1 MQRQP
6 TILNF
11 AYLVSCGGW
20 GDGLVVGSSRN
31 KAKAAQLEL
40 GLWLSLA
47 ISEFDSNIA
56 ELGIVRI

>member
-1 MQRQP
+1 M
-6 TILNF
+6 
-11 AYLVSCGGW
+11 V
-20 GDGLVVGSSRN
+20 GLAEN
-31 KAKAAQLEL
+31 KTKSAQLEL